1 MKLIDSFGRQINY
14 LRLSVTDRCNL
25 RCQYCMTASGI
36 TNCSHCDILSYEE
49 MQLIAE
55 TAVEMGI
62 EKIRITGGEPLVR
75 EGIISFLARLSGIDG
90 LKHLAISSNGILLP
104 KMAQDLYLA
113 GVQRL
118 NISLDSLQEE
128 KYRQITRGGELKQV
142 FDGLKAAEKAG
153 FPPPKINVVA
163 MRGFNDDEI
172 IDFTEMTKNYGYSVR
187 FIEYM
192 PTLDQAGWQQ
202 QVISG
207 QEILDLISRKYE
219 LEEVEKGPYAGPSQ
233 DFRIPGAYG
242 TIGIITAVSGHFCA
256 TCNRIRITSTGKAKS
271 CLFSNHETDLVPWL
285 QSRDKVGIRQKLEEL
300 VEMKPECHALSM
312 DGYEHENFLMSQ
324 VGG

>member
-1 MKLIDSFGRQINY
+1 MQLIDSFGREINY

-25 RCQYCMTASGI
+25 RCKYCMSTDGVAARRH
-36 TNCSHCDILSYEE
+36 NDILPYESL
-49 MQLIAE
+49 QLIAE
-55 TAVEMGI
+55 TAVSMGI

-75 EGIISFLARLSGIDG
+75 NGIVSFLARLSGIAG
-90 LKHLAISSNGILLP
+90 LRHLAISTNGILLSE
-104 KMAQDLYLA
+104 MAQDLFLA

-118 NISLDSLQEE
+118 NISMDSLQED
-128 KYRQITRGGELKQV
+128 KYRQITRGGELEKV
-142 FDGLKAAEKAG
+142 FSGLKAAAKAG

-172 IDFTEMTKNYGYSVR
+172 IDFSELTKNYGYSVR

-192 PTLDQAGWQQ
+192 PTLNQVGWQK

-207 QEILDLISRKYE
+207 QEILDRISNKYE
-219 LEEVEKGPYAGPSQ
+219 LEEVEKGLYAGPSK
-233 DFRIPGAYG
+233 DYRIPGAYG
-242 TIGIITAVSGHFCA
+242 SIGIITAVSGHFCA

-285 QSRDKVGIRQKLEEL
+285 QLRDKVGIKRKLEEL
-300 VEMKPECHALSM
+300 VENKPQCHALSV
-312 DGYEHENFLMSQ
+312 DGYEHENFLMSH

>member
-25 RCQYCMTASGI
+25 RCKYCMSADGVTACRH
-36 TNCSHCDILSYEE
+36 NEILPYESLN
-49 MQLIAE
+49 LIAE
-55 TAVEMGI
+55 IAVSMGI

-75 EGIISFLARLSGIDG
+75 AGIVPFLARLSAIDG
-90 LKHLAISSNGILLP
+90 LQHLAISTNGILLAE
-104 KMAQDLYLA
+104 MAQDLFLA

-118 NISLDSLQEE
+118 NVSIDSLQED
-128 KYRQITRGGELKQV
+128 KYRQITRGGDLKKV
-142 FDGLKAAEKAG
+142 FAGLNAATRAG

-172 IDFTEMTKNYGYSVR
+172 IAFTEMTRDYGYSVR

-192 PTLDQAGWQQ
+192 PTLVQAGWQK

-207 QEILDLISRKYE
+207 QEILDLISRKYD
-219 LEEVEKGPYAGPSQ
+219 LEEVEKGPYAGPSK
-233 DFRIPGAYG
+233 DYRIPGAYG
-242 TIGIITAVSGHFCA
+242 SIGIITAVSGHFCA
-256 TCNRIRITSTGKAKS
+256 TCNRIRITSTGRAKS
-271 CLFSNHETDLVPWL
+271 CLFSNHEINLVPWL
-285 QSRDKVGIRQKLEEL
+285 RLQDRIGVRQKLEEL
-300 VEMKPECHALSM
+300 VEKKPECHALTI
-312 DGYEHENFLMSQ
+312 DGYEHDNFLMSQ

>member
-25 RCQYCMTASGI
+25 RCKYCMSTDGVAACHH
-36 TNCSHCDILSYEE
+36 NDILPYESL
-49 MQLIAE
+49 QLIAE
-55 TAVEMGI
+55 TAVSMGI
-62 EKIRITGGEPLVR
+62 EKIRVTGGEPLVR
-75 EGIISFLARLSGIDG
+75 NGIIPFLARLSGIDG
-90 LKHLAISSNGILLP
+90 LCHLALSTNGILLLE
-104 KMAQDLYLA
+104 MAQDLFLA

-118 NISLDSLQEE
+118 NISIDSLQED
-128 KYRQITRGGELKQV
+128 KYRQITCGGELKKV
-142 FDGLKAAEKAG
+142 FAGLKAAEKAG

-172 IDFTEMTKNYGYSVR
+172 IDFTEMTRDHGYSVR

-192 PTLDQAGWQQ
+192 PTLNQAGWQKQ
-202 QVISG
+202 AISG
-207 QEILDLISRKYE
+207 QEILDVISRKYD
-219 LEEVEKGPYAGPSQ
+219 LEEVEKGPYAGPSK
-233 DFRIPGAYG
+233 DYRIPGAYG
-242 TIGIITAVSGHFCA
+242 SIGIITAVSGHFCA

-271 CLFSNHETDLVPWL
+271 CLFSNHEIDLAPWL
-285 QSRDKVGIRQKLEEL
+285 QLRDKVGIRQKLEEL
-300 VEMKPECHALSM
+300 VQQKPECHALSI

>member
-25 RCQYCMTASGI
+25 RCQYCMTANGVA
-36 TNCSHCDILSYEE
+36 NCSHNDILSYENL
-49 MQLIAE
+49 QLIAE
-55 TAVEMGI
+55 TAVDMGI
-62 EKIRITGGEPLVR
+62 EKIRVTGGEPLVR
-75 EGIISFLARLSGIDG
+75 QGIIPFLARLSGIDG

-104 KMAQDLYLA
+104 QMAQDLYLA

-128 KYRQITRGGELKQV
+128 KYRQVTRGGELRKV
-142 FDGLKAAEKAG
+142 FAGLKEAERVG
-153 FPPPKINVVA
+153 FPAPKINVVA

-172 IDFTEMTKNYGYSVR
+172 LDFTELTKNYGFSVR

-192 PTLDQAGWQQ
+192 PTLDQPDWQKQ
-202 QVISG
+202 SISG
-207 QEILDLISRKYE
+207 QEILDLISSKYE
-219 LEEVEKGPYAGPSQ
+219 LEEVEKGPYAGPSK
-233 DFRIPGAYG
+233 DFRIPGAFG
-242 TIGIITAVSGHFCA
+242 SIGIITAVSGHFCA
-256 TCNRIRITSTGKAKS
+256 TCNRIRITSNGKAKS

-285 QSRDKVGIRQKLEEL
+285 QLQDKVGIRKQLEEL
-300 VEMKPECHALSM
+300 VEKKPECHALSI
-312 DGYEHENFLMSQ
+312 DGYEHDNFLMSQ